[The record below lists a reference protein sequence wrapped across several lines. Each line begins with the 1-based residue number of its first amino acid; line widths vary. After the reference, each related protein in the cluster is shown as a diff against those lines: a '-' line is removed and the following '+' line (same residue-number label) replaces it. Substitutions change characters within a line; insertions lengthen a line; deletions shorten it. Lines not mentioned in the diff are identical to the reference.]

1 MNDESDKEKEI
12 KSLKREIKKE
22 KEKIKSLKK
31 ELDEKKDQLL
41 RTIADFQ
48 NYKKRVKKEM
58 NEAIKY
64 SKEELISKFL
74 DVQENLERV
83 NELNSKGLQLIMNQ
97 LKRIFEEE
105 GIKEIEAVGKKFD
118 YELHHALSIVETNEH
133 DDGII
138 IEEIKKGYL
147 INDRVLRPSL
157 VMVAK
162 SKNKDKKSKT
172 KRGE

>member
-1 MNDESDKEKEI
+1 MNDKSDKEKEI

-147 INDRVLRPSL
+147 INDRILRPSL

-162 SKNKDKKSKT
+162 NKNEKSKT

>member
-118 YELHHALSIVETNEH
+118 YELHHTLSIVETNEH

-147 INDRVLRPSL
+147 INDRILRPSL

-162 SKNKDKKSKT
+162 NKNEKSKT

>member
-1 MNDESDKEKEI
+1 MNDKNDKEKEI
-12 KSLKREIKKE
+12 KSLKKEIKKE
-22 KEKIKSLKK
+22 KEKVKNLEREI
-31 ELDEKKDQLL
+31 DDKKDQLL
-41 RTIADFQ
+41 RTLADFQ

-58 NEAIKY
+58 ENAIKY

-74 DVQENLERV
+74 DVWENLERIDKPD
-83 NELNSKGLQLIMNQ
+83 SKGLQMIMNQ
-97 LKRIFEEE
+97 LKGIFEEE

-118 YELHHALSIVETNEH
+118 HDLHHTLSIVETNEH

-138 IEEIKKGYL
+138 IQEIKKGYL
-147 INDRVLRPSL
+147 INDRILRPSL

-162 SKNKDKKSKT
+162 NKNKKSKT